1 MSLLDRLSFGI
12 GSKLPMIL
20 QTEAAECGL
29 ACLAMI
35 AGFHGH
41 HVDLAT
47 MRTRF
52 PVSLKGAGLGRVI
65 DIAQRLDLGTRALKL
80 DLEQLGQLRVP
91 CMLHWNF
98 NHFVV
103 LKEISGKHAIV
114 HDPAQGVRKL
124 SLKEVSRSFTGV
136 ALELWPTG
144 SFKPREASPAVKL
157 RKLLGPVSGLSR
169 SLGQILVL
177 AVALEVFTL
186 VSPFF
191 LQWVIDEVIVSA
203 DRDLLTVLALGFGLL
218 LLMQQAT
225 SAIRAWALMYLGTTL
240 NVQWRANVFTH
251 LLNLPVQYFER
262 RHLGDVVSRF
272 GSIDT
277 IQQTMT
283 TSFLSAVIDGLMTIV
298 TLAMMFVYSRT
309 LAFVALGTMALYALL
324 RWLWYRPLRRATEDQ
339 IIHTAKQQ
347 SHFLE
352 TVRGVKT
359 IKLFNR
365 QTERRSSWLTLLV
378 EQINASLHVQ
388 KLQLLYQQLNGLL
401 FGLEGLVII
410 WLGARLVMDG
420 EFTVGVLMAFNA
432 YKGQFD
438 SRVGSLIDKFFEVK
452 MLQLQG
458 ERLSDIVFAKGEADA
473 GGRHVPGETEN
484 LCASIEAE
492 NLVFRYAEGEPTVLD
507 GVSLKIEPGESVA
520 LIGASGC
527 GKTTL
532 VNVLLGILEPTGGKI
547 RIGGVDVERLG
558 LDRLRSLVGTVLQD
572 DVLFAGSIADNI
584 SFFDP
589 DADPKWVAECAQLA
603 AVHADIVAMPMG
615 YNTLVGDMGTVLSG
629 GQKQRVLLARALY
642 KRPKILVLDEATSH
656 LDLQRER
663 QVNAAVS
670 ALKMTRVIVAHR
682 PETIASASRV
692 IMLDAGKVALDKP
705 TAALAAAPRPPAA
718 PAAAPASAEAQA
730 APAAACAAPAAPPAQ
745 AATQPATGR

>member
-1 MSLLDRLSFGI
+1 M
-12 GSKLPMIL
+12 
-20 QTEAAECGL
+20 
-29 ACLAMI
+29 
-35 AGFHGH
+35 
-41 HVDLAT
+41 
-47 MRTRF
+47 
-52 PVSLKGAGLGRVI
+52 
-65 DIAQRLDLGTRALKL
+65 
-80 DLEQLGQLRVP
+80 
-91 CMLHWNF
+91 
-98 NHFVV
+98 
-103 LKEISGKHAIV
+103 
-114 HDPAQGVRKL
+114 
-124 SLKEVSRSFTGV
+124 
-136 ALELWPTG
+136 
-144 SFKPREASPAVKL
+144 
-157 RKLLGPVSGLSR
+157 
-169 SLGQILVL
+169 
-177 AVALEVFTL
+177 
-186 VSPFF
+186 
-191 LQWVIDEVIVSA
+191 
-203 DRDLLTVLALGFGLL
+203 
-218 LLMQQAT
+218 
-225 SAIRAWALMYLGTTL
+225 
-240 NVQWRANVFTH
+240 
-251 LLNLPVQYFER
+251 
-262 RHLGDVVSRF
+262 
-272 GSIDT
+272 
-277 IQQTMT
+277 
-283 TSFLSAVIDGLMTIV
+283 
-298 TLAMMFVYSRT
+298 
-309 LAFVALGTMALYALL
+309 
-324 RWLWYRPLRRATEDQ
+324 
-339 IIHTAKQQ
+339 
-347 SHFLE
+347 
-352 TVRGVKT
+352 KT